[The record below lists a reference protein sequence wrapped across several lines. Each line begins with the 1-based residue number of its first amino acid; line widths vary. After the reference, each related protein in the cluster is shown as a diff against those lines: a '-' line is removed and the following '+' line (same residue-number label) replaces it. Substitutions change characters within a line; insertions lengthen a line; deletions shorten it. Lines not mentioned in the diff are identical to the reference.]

1 MEDKACI
8 QYIFSSFGEDLNPSN
23 KFLIS
28 AYQNNTIE
36 NSEEIYDLWFN
47 GGKYNTT
54 DFFNKYQYD
63 INAPAVEQ
71 EFRTHEEWKKETKL
85 MATPTILINGYELPD
100 VYKIED
106 LMFFKDLRVEM

>member
-1 MEDKACI
+1 MAGSII
-8 QYIFSSFGEDLNPSN
+8 QLI
-23 KFLIS
+23 FLI
-28 AYQNNTIE
+28 NIN
-36 NSEEIYDLWFN
+36 
-47 GGKYNTT
+47 
-54 DFFNKYQYD
+54 

-106 LMFFKDLRVEM
+106 LIFFKDLRIEM

>member
-1 MEDKACI
+1 MNLVEECTND
-8 QYIFSSFGEDLNPSN
+8 Y
-23 KFLIS
+23 
-28 AYQNNTIE
+28 E
-36 NSEEIYDLWFN
+36 NCNS
-47 GGKYNTT
+47 
-54 DFFNKYQYD
+54 NKYQYD

-106 LMFFKDLRVEM
+106 LIFFKDLRIEM

>member
-28 AYQNNTIE
+28 AYQSNTIE

-106 LMFFKDLRVEM
+106 LIFFKDFRIEM

>member
-1 MEDKACI
+1 M
-8 QYIFSSFGEDLNPSN
+8 
-23 KFLIS
+23 KFKK
-28 AYQNNTIE
+28 TI
-36 NSEEIYDLWFN
+36 
-47 GGKYNTT
+47 

-63 INAPAVEQ
+63 INVPAVEQ

-106 LMFFKDLRVEM
+106 LMFFKDLRIEM